1 MLTANLLFAEDRIHS
16 EVLDLLTATPEELTR
31 ELSQRVM
38 KRLDDRLKGTS
49 DADPVRLGIQGYRAR
64 LYEQRF
70 GATPGVCQS
79 SMVQLN
85 EAAQRRQLMQRDAAC
100 EVRLDGGGV
109 LS

>member
-1 MLTANLLFAEDRIHS
+1 MHIPAHTMLTANPLFAEDGIHS

-38 KRLDDRLKGTS
+38 KRLDERLKGTS

-70 GATPGVCQS
+70 GATPGMCQS
-79 SMVQLN
+79 SMVQLT
-85 EAAQRRQLMQRDAAC
+85 
-100 EVRLDGGGV
+100 
-109 LS
+109 